1 MTNTTEIYNSI
12 IYGIYKL
19 INGTM
24 YFKELFE
31 RVDIMKGQNRKMVDI
46 LI

>member
-1 MTNTTEIYNSI
+1 MTNITEPYNSI
-12 IYGIYKL
+12 TYGIHKL
-19 INGTM
+19 INITM